1 MLNGAM
7 LIKYIGAAMRR
18 AQYEMIEDPH
28 RFYGEIPDCQG
39 VWATGKM
46 LEECREGLES
56 ALEDWILFRLSRQ
69 LSVPVID
76 GIDLAVRE
84 VA

>member
-1 MLNGAM
+1 
-7 LIKYIGAAMRR
+7 MRR

-39 VWATGKM
+39 VWATGKT
-46 LEECREGLES
+46 LEECREELEP